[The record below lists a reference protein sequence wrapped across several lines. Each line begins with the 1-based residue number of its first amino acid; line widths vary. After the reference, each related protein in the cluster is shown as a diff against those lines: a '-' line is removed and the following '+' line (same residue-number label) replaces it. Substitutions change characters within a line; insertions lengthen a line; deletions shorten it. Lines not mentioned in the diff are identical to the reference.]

1 MPDLDMNVLPEEE
14 LDSTVP
20 VEPIEPVE
28 PFLKIDDKTF
38 FNTPDEVI
46 KAFKEGT
53 MRHSDY
59 NKSKSEIEQERI
71 RHDNAV
77 AEYNRRLA
85 EDEERYKPLRELDKE
100 MKSNPTFAKEIQT
113 AVARIR
119 GNPSGEDVMARV
131 KAYVDEQYGPQLS
144 RVKEQ
149 EKREKAE
156 TEFNNALSALA
167 QKYPDTNKDALREE
181 WANLMGPEANMVT
194 ILELIHHAIRGRGVD
209 PSKIEKDVIA
219 GLEAKKGASMPSSRG
234 ATVPPPGK
242 LTGTESL
249 EDIADSV
256 KLELGG

>member
-20 VEPIEPVE
+20 VEPVEPVE
-28 PFLKIDDKTF
+28 PFLKIDDKTH

-53 MRHSDY
+53 MRYSDY
-59 NKSKSEIEQERI
+59 NNGKSEIEQERI

-85 EDEERYKPLRELDKE
+85 EDEERYKPFRELDKE

-113 AVARIR
+113 AVASIR